1 MSHQPR
7 TIQHGLDARKA
18 LLTGAEKLV
27 KAVAATYGPG
37 GRTVLLDR
45 FAGLLATKD
54 GVTVAREVELE
65 AHDENCGAHIVREAC
80 VKVNDEVG
88 DGTTTAAILTGALLR
103 EGHKLI
109 TAGVEPGQLVF
120 RMRNAAAAA
129 KATIR
134 QMVIPVESQEHL
146 EQVALIACNGDE
158 DVARNLAEACMA
170 VGKDGTV
177 LIEDSP
183 SVETVLDFKEGME
196 LETGPAIPYFLDGKA
211 ERVVE
216 GALVAVINKPLTGV
230 EDVQEVMECA
240 SQCPQN
246 ELVILAPRIESTALA
261 TLVMNHTKGVVRC
274 CAVQVPGVPHVQK
287 DLLED
292 IAVLSGS
299 FFVDP
304 EAGHSPDSWDS
315 EWFGSFRKVTLT
327 AKGVVFESYP
337 TYRDNVQ
344 ERVERLRKQADSATS
359 GYDEDRLRE
368 RMAKLSGGLAL
379 LRVGGVTEAAL
390 KERRARVE
398 DALGAVRAALQ
409 EGLVPGGGVAYLRAA
424 ELLSLDDTLRVLNA
438 SERAG
443 WKAVEKAL
451 NQPVRTLAHNAGGSA
466 LTRNRIAEGEKPGFG
481 DEPWYGWD
489 ARSGEF
495 RNLSESPFVADPTA
509 VVCSVIDAAVSVATT
524 LLTVEA
530 SVTLGAA

>member
-1 MSHQPR
+1 MPSSQPR
-7 TIQHGLDARKA
+7 IILHGLDARTA
-18 LLTGAEKLV
+18 LLRGAEKLV
-27 KAVAATYGPG
+27 TAVAATYGPG

-65 AHDENCGAHIVREAC
+65 AHDENCGARIVREAC
-80 VKVNDEVG
+80 IKVNDEVG

-109 TAGVEPGQLVF
+109 AAGVEPGQLVYG
-120 RMRNAAAAA
+120 MRQAALAA
-129 KATIR
+129 KATIQ

-158 DVARNLAEACMA
+158 DVAENLAEACMA

-183 SVETVLDFKEGME
+183 GVETVLNFKEGME
-196 LETGPAIPYFLDGKA
+196 LEAGAASPYFLGDKT
-211 ERVVE
+211 ERVIE
-216 GALVAVINKPLTGV
+216 GALVAVINKPLAGV

-240 SQCPQN
+240 SQWPQN
-246 ELVILAPRIESTALA
+246 ELLILAPRIESTALA
-261 TLVMNHTKGVVRC
+261 TMVMNHTKGVVRC
-274 CAVQVPGVPHVQK
+274 CAVKVPGVPHVQR

-292 IAVLSGS
+292 IAVLAAAD
-299 FFVDP
+299 FADP
-304 EAGHSPDSWDS
+304 EAGYSLGSWDA

-327 AKGVVFESYP
+327 AQKTVFEAYP
-337 TYRDNVQ
+337 A
-344 ERVERLRKQADSATS
+344 VEDDVRARIEHLRRQLNSTTS
-359 GYDEDRLRE
+359 GYGEDRLRE
-368 RMAKLSGGLAL
+368 RMAKLSGGLAV

-424 ELLSLDDTLRVLNA
+424 ELLALDDALRVLTA
-438 SERAG
+438 PELAG
-443 WKAVEKAL
+443 WKAMEKAL
-451 NQPVRTLAHNAGGSA
+451 NEPVRKLARNAGASE
-466 LTRNRIAEGEKPGFG
+466 LTRNRVAEGEVLWF
-481 DEPWYGWD
+481 GWD
-489 ARSGEF
+489 ARTSEF
-495 RNLSESPFVADPTA
+495 RDLSEPPFVADPTTVA
-509 VVCSVIDAAVSVATT
+509 CSVIDAAVSVATT

-530 SVTLGAA
+530 AVTLSPE